1 MAVYRH
7 DGEYVG
13 APNADTKIYPLDV
26 LIVYGRADTLAE
38 LDERR
43 CDWSGQQ
50 AHERAVSEQERIE
63 AEQGYREREY
73 NEKPKAHKEAGQ

>member
-1 MAVYRH
+1 MSIEPGGDYGFGHLSA
-7 DGEYVG
+7 
-13 APNADTKIYPLDV
+13 
-26 LIVYGRADTLAE
+26 LIIYGRADTLAE

-43 CDWSGQQ
+43 SDWSGQQ